1 MKWSDQVLFK
11 GLILVFVLLL
21 LWPAIHSLTSGNDFD
36 IFIKAAYSL
45 SDVKEIYNH
54 GYVNGLY
61 YYYSPLFIWFLQ
73 PFTYFRD
80 VILNNSTFHDISLS
94 LVLVKASWNLLMFF
108 LVYRI
113 IKIINGVFK
122 FESEK
127 SRFVFYL
134 VCFVLCY
141 RWFFLNIWYGQ
152 LTIFILW
159 SILESFVNRSENK
172 ISRWAPFALAVNVKI
187 IPMLLFGKFV
197 LDKDWKSLK
206 RSLLWLT
213 LFLIIPFIFYP
224 FKYIFEQN
232 IHWLQLINPIQKT
245 HIITIGEGGFIDIG
259 AIVVKYFTNYEIP
272 TEPTIC
278 ISELSHSAIFAVTQL
293 WRLIVFGLVIWL
305 HIFIRNS
312 KHIYRPDFLS
322 ISLFCAAIPVIFPH
336 QRDYSLAL
344 LIPAVCYVVYMFTN
358 QLFSMNAIMS
368 AMFFVALELM
378 GCVFFYEIFSLDFRL
393 WVIGV
398 RLQGIGA
405 LIFFFCFATFIYRY
419 QAYPD
424 EED

>member
-1 MKWSDQVLFK
+1 
-11 GLILVFVLLL
+11 
-21 LWPAIHSLTSGNDFD
+21 
-36 IFIKAAYSL
+36 
-45 SDVKEIYNH
+45 
-54 GYVNGLY
+54 
-61 YYYSPLFIWFLQ
+61 
-73 PFTYFRD
+73 
-80 VILNNSTFHDISLS
+80 
-94 LVLVKASWNLLMFF
+94 
-108 LVYRI
+108 
-113 IKIINGVFK
+113 
-122 FESEK
+122 
-127 SRFVFYL
+127 
-134 VCFVLCY
+134 
-141 RWFFLNIWYGQ
+141 
-152 LTIFILW
+152 
-159 SILESFVNRSENK
+159 
-172 ISRWAPFALAVNVKI
+172 
-187 IPMLLFGKFV
+187 V

-224 FKYIFEQN
+224 FKYIFERN

-272 TEPTIC
+272 TEPIIC
-278 ISELSHSAIFAVTQL
+278 ISELSHSAIFVITQL
-293 WRLIVFGLVIWL
+293 FRVIIFGLVIWL
-305 HIFIRNS
+305 YLFIRNS

-358 QLFSMNAIMS
+358 QLFSMNVIMS

>member
-1 MKWSDQVLFK
+1 MKWSGQVLIK
-11 GLILVFVLLL
+11 GLIFVFVLLL
-21 LWPAIHSLTSGNDFD
+21 LWPAIHNLTSGNDFD
-36 IFIKAAYSL
+36 IFLRAAYSL
-45 SDVKEIYNH
+45 GDLKEIYNH

-73 PFTYFRD
+73 PFTYIKD
-80 VILNNSTFHDISLS
+80 IILNNNVVNNIPLS
-94 LVLVKASWNLLMFF
+94 FFLVKAAWNVFMLF
-108 LVYRI
+108 LIYRI
-113 IKIINGVFK
+113 IKIVNGIFK
-122 FESEK
+122 FESNK
-127 SRFVFYL
+127 GKFVFYL

-159 SILESFVNRSENK
+159 SILESFLNNSKSTVT
-172 ISRWAPFALAVNVKI
+172 RWAPFSLAVNIKI
-187 IPMLLFGKFV
+187 IPMLMFWKLI
-197 LDKDWKSLK
+197 LDKDWKFLL
-206 RSLLWLT
+206 RSVIWLAV
-213 LFLIIPFIFYP
+213 FLIIPFIFYP
-224 FKYIFEQN
+224 FNYMLEQN

-259 AIVVKYFTNYEIP
+259 AIVVKYFTNYDIP

-278 ISELSHSAIFAVTQL
+278 ISELSHTAIFAITQF
-293 WRLIVFGLVIWL
+293 WRLLIFGLVIWL
-305 HIFIRNS
+305 YLFIRNS
-312 KHIYRPDFLS
+312 KHIFRPDFLS
-322 ISLFCAAIPVIFPH
+322 ISLFCAAIPLIFPH

-378 GCVFFYEIFSLDFRL
+378 GCVFFYEMFSLDFRH

-405 LIFFFCFATFIYRY
+405 TVFFFTFAAFIYQY
-419 QAYPD
+419 QAYP
-424 EED
+424 EDDN